1 MVVLINEGVRSGKEA
16 LAYQFKKSKRA
27 TLIGTKTKGAFSVGR
42 GIFNKEKQPYFLYL
56 ATAELLLD
64 NNKIE
69 GFGIYPNIQIP
80 YPLQKNTATDPQ
92 LEAALLEI
100 AKKLESNINKQ

>member
-16 LAYQFKKSKRA
+16 LAYQFKKSNRA
-27 TLIGTKTKGAFSVGR
+27 TLIGTKTKGAFSAGR
-42 GIFNKEKQPYFLYL
+42 GIFNEEKQPYFLYL

-64 NNKIE
+64 GNKIE
-69 GFGIYPNIQIP
+69 RSGISPTIQIP
-80 YPLQKNTATDPQ
+80 YPLQKSTATDPQ

-100 AKKLESNINKQ
+100 VKKFKSNGNKQ